1 MSGRRKMDLFRKF
14 NPDCE
19 GSPMLVFSRKAG
31 ESFQVVFS
39 VDGAEQRAEVILRSI
54 DHRRNRIKV
63 AVDAPRSI
71 SVIRTE
77 LVSEERQQ

>member
-1 MSGRRKMDLFRKF
+1 
-14 NPDCE
+14 
-19 GSPMLVFSRKAG
+19 MLVFSRKAG
-31 ESFQVVFS
+31 ESFQVVFT
-39 VDGAEQRAEVILRSI
+39 VDGVEQRAEVILRSI

-63 AVDAPRSI
+63 AVDAPRAI